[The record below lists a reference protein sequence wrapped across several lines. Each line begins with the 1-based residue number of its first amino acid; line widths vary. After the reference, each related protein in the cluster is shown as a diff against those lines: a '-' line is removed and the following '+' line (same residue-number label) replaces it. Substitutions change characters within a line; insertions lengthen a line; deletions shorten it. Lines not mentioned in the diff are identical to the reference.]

1 MTYSQRSTHAAAAS
15 DFTYLEYQIGLAAEE
30 LKEAQGLMKV
40 YEADL
45 RKLTASPAYDPDSR
59 TPEELLLREQ
69 SAKQKALIEG
79 IQAALAG
86 LEDELAKLED

>member
-30 LKEAQGLMKV
+30 LKEAQGVMKV

-45 RKLTASPAYDPDSR
+45 RRLTASPGYEPDSVD
-59 TPEELLLREQ
+59 PEEQQLREQ
-69 SAKQKALIEG
+69 AAKQHALIEG
-79 IQAALAG
+79 IQATLAG

>member
-15 DFTYLEYQIGLAAEE
+15 DITYLEYQIGLAGEE
-30 LKEAQGLMKV
+30 LKEAQRVMEI

-45 RKLTASPAYDPDSR
+45 RVLTASPGYEPDSDV
-59 TPEELLLREQ
+59 PEEQQLREQ
-69 SAKQKALIEG
+69 AARQQALIEA
-79 IQAALAG
+79 IRATLAG